1 MSFDNVNNVDLWKED
16 LDKTHDDT
24 DNSEKV

>member
-1 MSFDNVNNVDLWKED
+1 MSFDNVNNVDLSKED
-16 LDKTHDDT
+16 LDKTHGDT

>member
-1 MSFDNVNNVDLWKED
+1 MSFDNVNNVDLSKED